1 LSNKQSLKDRVALWK
16 HFMLLNP
23 PPPPN
28 PVPFEEWDDY
38 ALSKLGAT
46 QGKRGAVP

>member
-1 LSNKQSLKDRVALWK
+1 MSNKLGLKERATLWK

-28 PVPFEEWDDY
+28 PVPLEEWDDY
-38 ALSKLGAT
+38 ALSKLGVT
-46 QGKRGAVP
+46 QSKRGVVP